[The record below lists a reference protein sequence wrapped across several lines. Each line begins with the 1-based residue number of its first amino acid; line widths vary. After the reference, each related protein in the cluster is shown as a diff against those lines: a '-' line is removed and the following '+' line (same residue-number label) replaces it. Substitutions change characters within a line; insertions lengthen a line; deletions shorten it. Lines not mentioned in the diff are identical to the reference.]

1 MSTVMSRDMSI
12 AILEAMGAPVDNAQ
26 SVAISFE
33 NKAFVTLTI
42 TYSADPQWLVDAGQA
57 VIAKQAEESKLVDG
71 LTHKWQESC
80 KSDAWVGVDFSKDE
94 AQP

>member
-57 VIAKQAEESKLVDG
+57 VIAKQAKEKEAGERLMASFEG
-71 LTHKWQESC
+71 KWNEDQ
-80 KSDAWVGVDFSKDE
+80 
-94 AQP
+94 